1 MTTGTDC
8 IFCKIANKE
17 IPARLEHEDALCV
30 AFHDLNPQA
39 PTHLLVV
46 PRKHIT
52 SLAHATP
59 PDTAVLGH
67 LLQVAAQL
75 AERLQ
80 WSNGFRAVFNS
91 GSDGGQTV
99 DHLHLH
105 LLAGRALH
113 WPPG

>member
-1 MTTGTDC
+1 MSTGPDC

-17 IPARLEHEDALCV
+17 IPARLEYEDSLCV
-30 AFHDLNPQA
+30 AFPDLNPQA
-39 PTHLLVV
+39 PTHLLLV
-46 PRKHIT
+46 PRQHIP
-52 SLAHATP
+52 SLAQATP
-59 PDTAVLGH
+59 QDTAVLGH

-80 WSNGFRAVFNS
+80 WRNGFRAVFNS

-105 LLAGRALH
+105 LLAGRTLR